1 MPQALPAMELLRI
14 PDLMRHEKDQLQNPL
29 SKDFPASTKNLLKS
43 LPKLP
48 WMSSLALAPSPGR
61 GERGSERIHPAA
73 PRCLLDLS
81 RLGKDAQIP
90 DCHPRSLLFRSQR
103 GFYFRCGIAE
113 VAVVGDES
121 GLWCFSVFA
130 LGFFWLNRSQGSS
143 NRRCWN
149 TAAVSGKIKAWSRH
163 WVGKCPFC
171 CWWGRDWEPD
181 LKLSHRDAKRSALS
195 HPGADISSDSLAFVT
210 TLCPTSSP

>member
-1 MPQALPAMELLRI
+1 MG
-14 PDLMRHEKDQLQNPL
+14 
-29 SKDFPASTKNLLKS
+29 
-43 LPKLP
+43 
-48 WMSSLALAPSPGR
+48 SLALSLPRAEGSGDEGGTGVRARPSHSPSLPPGSFQAGDGRSDPRAPSPFPFILPTAGVLVLLWHRGKLLWLGINR
-61 GERGSERIHPAA
+61 GEGCGHSWWV
-73 PRCLLDLS
+73 
-81 RLGKDAQIP
+81 
-90 DCHPRSLLFRSQR
+90 LF
-103 GFYFRCGIAE
+103 GF
-113 VAVVGDES
+113 V
-121 GLWCFSVFA
+121 
-130 LGFFWLNRSQGSS
+130 FFWLNPSQGSS

-149 TAAVSGKIKAWSRH
+149 TATASGKIKAWSRH